1 MDWGFQNRISRIIKP
16 QNNRALMLAV
26 DHGYF
31 LGPTEKLENPKKV
44 IAPLLKYCDSLMV
57 TRGVQRSSVSATT
70 DTPMVLR
77 VSGGSSIIGEDLS
90 QEDITVSIEDAIRLN
105 ASALAMSIFVGSKYE
120 YQTIVN
126 LGKLVSEAEKY
137 GLPVLAV
144 TAVGKELGKD
154 ARYLSLACR
163 VAAEQGAHIVKT
175 YYCDNFEKVV
185 QSCPVPIIVAGGKK
199 ILERDALQ
207 LTFNAIKTGAVG
219 VDMGRNIWQSDHP
232 VSMIK
237 AVRAIVHNN
246 QNVDQA
252 FKLYQKLVSEE
263 PKSKSNKPNQN
274 KPNQNKPN
282 QNKPNQNKPNQNK
295 PNQNKPNQNKPN
307 QNKPNQNKPNQNKPN
322 QNKPNQNKPNQ
333 NKPNQN
339 KPNITKK

>member
-1 MDWGFQNRISRIIKP
+1 MNWGLQNRLSSIIKP

-31 LGPTEKLENPKKV
+31 LGPTEKLEEPEKV

-57 TRGVQRSSVSATT
+57 ARGVQRTSVPATT
-70 DTPMVLR
+70 GTPMVLR
-77 VSGGSSIIGEDLS
+77 VSGGSSIIGDDLS

-105 ASALAMSIFVGSKYE
+105 ASAVAMSIFVGSKYE

-126 LGKLVSEAEKY
+126 LGKLVSEAERY
-137 GLPVLAV
+137 GIPVLAV

-199 ILERDALQ
+199 IPERDALQ
-207 LTFNAIKTGAVG
+207 LTFNAIKGGAVG
-219 VDMGRNIWQSDHP
+219 VDMGRNIWQSKHP
-232 VSMIK
+232 VAMIR
-237 AVRAIVHNN
+237 AVRTIVHGNY
-246 QNVDQA
+246 NVDEA
-252 FKLYQKLVSEE
+252 FKLYQQLSNQN
-263 PKSKSNKPNQN
+263 KSKNNKPNQN
-274 KPNQNKPN
+274 KSKNNKPN
-282 QNKPNQNKPNQNK
+282 QNKSKNNKPNQNK
-295 PNQNKPNQNKPN
+295 SKNNKPNQK
-307 QNKPNQNKPNQNKPN
+307 
-322 QNKPNQNKPNQ
+322 
-333 NKPNQN
+333 
-339 KPNITKK
+339 